1 MDLYEALK
9 AGTSAEELL
18 KAFHKDLDEANA
30 RIAAEEEAAA
40 KAAAKEEHLADCRE
54 NLAEAILDY
63 AETLFGEDL
72 SESYSIDSIVEIF
85 EEFEKDMKELGM
97 TLAFAKA
104 YKKEMG
110 QPLGEVKDKNKIKV
124 TTHSIDDDDII
135 ARFLKSLK

>member
-1 MDLYEALK
+1 MATKKK
-9 AGTSAEELL
+9 ASPAK
-18 KAFHKDLDEANA
+18 KAPVK
-30 RIAAEEEAAA
+30 AAAKKPAA

-63 AETLFGEDL
+63 AEAIFGKDL

-85 EEFEKDMKELGM
+85 EEFEKDMKELDKA
-97 TLAFAKA
+97 LAFAKA

-110 QPLGEVKDKNKIKV
+110 QPLGEVKNKIKV